1 MPRKIAAQVSLTTF
15 APPPTSPKD
24 APAPRARERLCHS
37 YLSQRAITMQK
48 AATLALRLLDEAVVW
63 IATGAFIVMMLAV
76 IGQVFFRYVLEIAVP
91 WTEELARLLFVE
103 SMLLSMAVAIRQHEH
118 IVVDFLFNKLS
129 PRLRNIVGALFN
141 LAIIVLLVLL
151 MRGSWDLLMRNWNA
165 QLVSLPWVRVGYVYL
180 GLFISLGLMAFYTAL
195 NMTVRLRQE
204 NRLGT
209 QIEKDT

>member
-1 MPRKIAAQVSLTTF
+1 
-15 APPPTSPKD
+15 
-24 APAPRARERLCHS
+24 
-37 YLSQRAITMQK
+37 MQK